1 MTREGAWELLREYN
15 KDEFHLEHAEIVGKT
30 MRYFAEKLGYGDEAD
45 FWEVVGILH
54 DLDFEMYPQE
64 HCIKSQEIM
73 RERGVDERIIHATAS
88 HGYAITVDI
97 KPEHEM
103 ELLEKAGCDADLIHA
118 VCSHG
123 YGLVCDVEPVHEM
136 EKVLYAV
143 DELTGLIG
151 AVVIMRPSKSVQDL
165 ELKSVRKKY
174 KSKGFAA
181 GCSREVIERGAD
193 MLGWSLDELIE
204 RTIEALRTFRD

>member
-1 MTREGAWELLREYN
+1 MTREEAWELLREYN

-30 MRYFAEKLGYGDEAD
+30 MRYFAEKLGYGAEAD

-103 ELLEKAGCDADLIHA
+103 E
-118 VCSHG
+118 
-123 YGLVCDVEPVHEM
+123 
-136 EKVLYAV
+136 KVLYAV

-174 KSKGFAA
+174 KSRGFAA

>member
-1 MTREGAWELLREYN
+1 MTREEAWDLLKEYN

-54 DLDFEMYPQE
+54 DLDFEMYPEE
-64 HCIKSQEIM
+64 HCIKEQEIM
-73 RERGVDERIIHATAS
+73 RQRGVDERIIHATAS
-88 HGYAITVDI
+88 HGYGITVDI
-97 KPEHEM
+97 KPEHQ
-103 ELLEKAGCDADLIHA
+103 
-118 VCSHG
+118 
-123 YGLVCDVEPVHEM
+123 M

-165 ELKSVRKKY
+165 TLKSVKKKY
-174 KSKGFAA
+174 KSKNFAA
-181 GCSREVIERGAD
+181 GCSREVIERGAE
-193 MLGWSLDELIE
+193 MLGWTLEELIE
-204 RTIEALRTFRD
+204 NTIEALKTFRP